1 MSASGEFGSI
11 ISYTPFDISFFFFGI
26 CMVFVIHYASIAV
39 VFFLALHRI
48 IVSCLWFHS
57 MHIIFNPNLLHEGHS
72 LAYTTCVGGN
82 GKFTTA
88 IRDECG
94 ISWIFRKCRSG
105 VRTHT
110 GKGNVSLT
118 FWSSGR
124 SRQRKRT
131 ASYSSARVGDVRHGS
146 RAIQVR
152 REKGK
157 KG

>member
-1 MSASGEFGSI
+1 MRLESLVV
-11 ISYTPFDISFFFFGI
+11 SYHIPPSTSFFLHMHGI
-26 CMVFVIHYASIAV
+26 RHSLRIYRSSFHSCIAP
-39 VFFLALHRI
+39 HHCI
-48 IVSCLWFHS
+48 CLWFHS
-57 MHIIFNPNLLHEGHS
+57 MHIIFNLNLLHEGHS
-72 LAYTTCVGGN
+72 MAYTTCVGGK

-105 VRTHT
+105 IRTHT
-110 GKGNVSLT
+110 GKENVSLT

-146 RAIQVR
+146 RAIQVL

-157 KG
+157 RG